1 MLGGVVAGGFG
12 LAGSGCWVVGV
23 LDVVIDVVSVE
34 LSLVFAHAA
43 KASAK
48 GKASDARVKF
58 DNVASSSG

>member
-1 MLGGVVAGGFG
+1 
-12 LAGSGCWVVGV
+12 LAGSGCSVVGV

-48 GKASDARVKF
+48 DRASDARVKF
-58 DNVASSSG
+58 DNVASSHG